1 MQDGGAKN
9 GWETY
14 DFRKLD
20 ADCAA
25 SVIAD
30 AERAIAKLYAERH
43 EKVHIKG
50 TFVVLLK
57 DIPPQTL
64 GTVHAHL
71 VKKNPSLQDFLTVEK
86 DCLLFGQQV
95 PYRGPTLLTHYT
107 RI

>member
-14 DFRKLD
+14 DFSQLY

-25 SVIAD
+25 SAIAD
-30 AERAIAKLYAERH
+30 AERAIASLYAGRH
-43 EKVHIKG
+43 ENYHVRG
-50 TFVVLLK
+50 TLWMLLNN
-57 DIPPQTL
+57 IPRQIL
-64 GTVHAHL
+64 ETVCAHL

-95 PYRGPTLLTHYT
+95 PYRGPHY
-107 RI
+107 

>member
-14 DFRKLD
+14 DFSQLY

-25 SVIAD
+25 SAIAD
-30 AERAIAKLYAERH
+30 AERAIANLYAERH
-43 EKVHIKG
+43 EKFHIKG

-57 DIPPQTL
+57 DIPSQTL

-71 VKKNPSLQDFLTVEK
+71 VKKNPSLQKFLK
-86 DCLLFGQQV
+86 IGNDSLLFGQEA
-95 PYRGPTLLTHYT
+95 PDHGAHY
-107 RI
+107 